1 MSETI
6 KQKIERARK
15 AFDEISDYTQEQV
28 DKLIYEAGKIIYQN
42 AAKLAEMA
50 VNETGLGDVNEKILK
65 NEETGAVFWEYLK
78 DKKSVG
84 IINPEPDEDGLI
96 KVAHPVGVIAAIT
109 PATNPTITPL
119 GNFMQA
125 LKGKNAMIVSPA
137 PRAQKTSYESCML
150 IREALVANG
159 APADLLQCLEDVTIQ
174 KSQELMAECDLVVA
188 TGSMGLTK
196 AAYSSGTPAYGVG
209 PGNTPVILDRG
220 YDKKAAAEMS
230 VESIAGDNGMLCDGD
245 NLLLYPEDEEAETF
259 AAFREAGIAIFED
272 KADIDKFRTTIFG
285 EDGELRSGLVGKHAY
300 KIADA
305 AGISLPKDATII
317 GLKLDAIGKADIL
330 CKEIMS
336 PVVILKSY
344 DTFENAVAM
353 ATQNMVECGGVGHT
367 AGLFTNDMNHILYA
381 AERIPVSRV
390 IVNQPSP
397 NAWGP
402 ANNGL
407 APAVSEGCGTW
418 GNNIISENVNYTH
431 MLNISRVALPLDV
444 EVPTPAEV
452 FADK

>member
-209 PGNTPVILDRG
+209 PGNPPVIIDRG
-220 YDKKAAAEMS
+220 YDLKDAAEN
-230 VESIAGDNGMLCDGD
+230 SIIAVASDNGILCDGD
-245 NLLLYPEDEEAETF
+245 NLLLYPQDLEAEF
-259 AAFREAGIAIFED
+259 FEEFRKAGAVVFD
-272 KADIDKFRTTIFG
+272 NADDVAKFRDALFENG
-285 EDGELRSGLVGKHAY
+285 KVRPGLVGKDTNV
-300 KIADA
+300 IAEA
-305 AGISLPKDATII
+305 AGYNLPEGTKVI
-317 GLKLDAIGKADIL
+317 GLKIEGVGKDDIL
-330 CKEIMS
+330 GKEIMG
-336 PVVILKSY
+336 PVVVLKSY
-344 DTFENAVAM
+344 DKFEDAVDM
-353 ATQNMVECGGVGHT
+353 AIRNMEEDGGTGHT
-367 AGLFTNDMNHILYA
+367 AGIYSNDEDHILYFG
-381 AERIPVSRV
+381 EKIPVARV
-390 IVNQPSP
+390 LVNQPTP
-397 NAWGP
+397 DAWGP
-402 ANNGL
+402 ETNAL
-407 APAVSEGCGTW
+407 SPAVSEGCGTW
-418 GNNIISENVNYTH
+418 GNNILAGNVDYIH
-431 MLNISRVALPLDV
+431 MVNVSKIVKKLDV
-444 EVPTPAEV
+444 EPLDPAKV
-452 FADK
+452 FAD